1 MMDEIVIGEA
11 LAGGRID
18 EDDDRSGQVMVET
31 VMFGGGRGRSGIL
44 LTCFLSTLELYYPIY
59 FLLKHM
65 VIRMNLFV

>member
-31 VMFGGGRGRSGIL
+31 VMFGGGRGRSGL
-44 LTCFLSTLELYYPIY
+44 WLWRVMEATKRET
-59 FLLKHM
+59 
-65 VIRMNLFV
+65 